1 MENFRTGGSRT
12 GGVRSGPPGT
22 DEEDPKAPFGG
33 DQTRHGEVPGA
44 GPRQQSLVRPSG
56 RDRWGENWR
65 LEKTSG
71 GTGELPRFTYIR
83 LRDNKALFST
93 LLVVDSMLAS

>member
-1 MENFRTGGSRT
+1 
-12 GGVRSGPPGT
+12 
-22 DEEDPKAPFGG
+22 
-33 DQTRHGEVPGA
+33 
-44 GPRQQSLVRPSG
+44 VRPSG